1 MSPTTP
7 TLSQIA
13 ADVARAL
20 SEDIGSGDI
29 TAELIPSELSTQAT
43 IITREHAII
52 CGCAWAT
59 ESFRQ
64 VDPSIHINWL
74 VSDGDQVV
82 PNQALCTLHGAARG
96 MLTAERTALNFL
108 QTLSGTA
115 TTTRHY
121 VSLIEDTQTRLLDTR
136 KTLPGMRL
144 AQKYAVRCGGGK
156 NHRIGLYDA
165 YLIKEN
171 HIHACGGIH
180 NAIGTARQRHPGKL
194 VEVEV
199 ETLEELQQA
208 LSAQADIVML
218 DNFTVTQMCEAVA
231 IVAGKCKLEAS
242 GNVNQ
247 NTIRGIALTGVDY
260 ISIGSITKHL
270 HAIDLSMRIH
280 D

>member
-1 MSPTTP
+1 MSPVAPTP
-7 TLSQIA
+7 SQIA

-29 TAELIPSELSTQAT
+29 TAELIPSSQIAQAT

-59 ESFRQ
+59 ETFHQ
-64 VDPSIHINWL
+64 VDPTIQIEWL
-74 VSDGDQVV
+74 VSDGEQAQT
-82 PNQALCTLHGAARG
+82 NQPLCRIHGSARG
-96 MLTAERTALNFL
+96 MLSAERTALNFL

-115 TTTRHY
+115 TTTHRF
-121 VSLIEDTQTRLLDTR
+121 VSLLADTNTRLLDTR

-144 AQKYAVRCGGGK
+144 AQKYAVRCGGGN

-180 NAIGTARQRHPGKL
+180 NAVGQARQNHPDRP

-199 ETLEELQQA
+199 ENLDELQQA
-208 LSAQADIVML
+208 LSAKSDIIML
-218 DNFTVTQMCEAVA
+218 DNFSVSAMRSAVA
-231 IVAGKCKLEAS
+231 KVAGQCKLEAS

-247 NTIRGIALTGVDY
+247 NTILEIAQTGVDY

-270 HAIDLSMRIH
+270 HAIDLSMRFC